1 LIVYSVLKFLLTAIS
16 ISCPIPCGV
25 FTPVFTCGAI
35 FGRFFGHMIDIFFGT
50 EHVGVFAVVGA
61 AALTSSV
68 THTISV
74 AIIVFELTG

>member
-1 LIVYSVLKFLLTAIS
+1 MIYSILKFVLTSIS

-25 FTPVFTCGAI
+25 FTPIFTCGATI
-35 FGRFFGHMIDIFFGT
+35 GRFFGHMVDVIFGT